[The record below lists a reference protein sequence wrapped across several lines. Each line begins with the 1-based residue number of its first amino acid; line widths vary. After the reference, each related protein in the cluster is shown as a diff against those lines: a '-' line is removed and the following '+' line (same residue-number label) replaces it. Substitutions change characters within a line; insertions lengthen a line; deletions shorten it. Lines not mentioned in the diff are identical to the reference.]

1 MPIVLYI
8 LALAVFAQGTSEF
21 VLAGLLPGIAG
32 DLDISLAQAG
42 LLTSAFAVGMAL
54 GAPVMAAVGR
64 GLSPRWTMSGFLA
77 LFILAHVIGAT
88 AESFGLLFATRV
100 VAALANAGFLAVALS
115 TVTHLVPAHS
125 RARALAV
132 ILGGTTLA
140 LIAGVPAGA
149 LVGNALGWRATLW
162 AIALVSVPALIAVLT
177 ATPTRAARTDQAVAG
192 RSLTGELRTLRL
204 RPVQVNSV
212 MAVLVNA
219 ATFCSFTYLAVI
231 AGTRA
236 GVSEALVPLL
246 LGVFG
251 LGAFLGVT
259 AAGRLADRSWRQVIL
274 VTGPLLVLGWVL
286 LTLMVGNQP
295 VVWVLALLLGA
306 LSFALG
312 STLIGRIMATAGEAP
327 SMSGSFAT
335 VAMNLGAV
343 LGPIAG
349 GVAIELVGVRGPLAV
364 SALLALAAVA
374 LGWAAGRVGA
384 DRPRTTVP
392 VA

>member
-21 VLAGLLPGIAG
+21 VLAGLLPGIAA
-32 DLDISLAQAG
+32 DLNISLGQAG
-42 LLTSAFAVGMAL
+42 LLTSAFAVGMAV

-77 LFILAHVIGAT
+77 LFIVAHVIGAG
-88 AESFGLLFATRV
+88 AESFGVLFATRI

-115 TVTHLVPAHS
+115 TVTHLVPAQL

-149 LVGNALGWRATLW
+149 LVGSALGWRATLW
-162 AIALVSVPALIAVLT
+162 AIAIISVPALIAVLV
-177 ATPTRAARTDQAVAG
+177 ATPSRTEESEHTDPT
-192 RSLTGELRTLRL
+192 RSLNGELQTLRL
-204 RPVQVNSV
+204 RPVQVNV
-212 MAVLVNA
+212 VFAVLVNA
-219 ATFCSFTYLAVI
+219 ATFCSFTYLAAI
-231 AGTRA
+231 ASGST
-236 GVSEALVPLL
+236 GIGETMIPLL
-246 LGVFG
+246 LCVFG
-251 LGAFLGVT
+251 IGAFIGVNL
-259 AAGRLADRSWRQVIL
+259 AGRLGDRYWRQVIAT
-274 VTGPLLVLGWVL
+274 TGPLLVAGWMM
-286 LTLMVGNQP
+286 LTLMVESQATL
-295 VVWVLALLLGA
+295 WVLALVLGA

-312 STLIGRIMATAGEAP
+312 STLIGRIMATASAAP

-343 LGPIAG
+343 IGPIAG
-349 GVAIELVGVRGPLAV
+349 AAAIELIGLRGPLAA
-364 SALLALAAVA
+364 SALLALVAVA
-374 LGWAAGRVGA
+374 LGWVATTTPTRTRV
-384 DRPRTTVP
+384 TVP